1 MGEIKKMK
9 NVKKMLLIGV
19 LATASI
25 IGTGCGK
32 SDTSTGS
39 TGSTANSETTA
50 KESKVE
56 ETTQKSAK
64 KKEFEYG
71 KTLGTI
77 GGIDLMADREFPKA
91 GYFPA
96 GAGSILGFEEN
107 KGELAS
113 CSYQRECTDKTSA
126 EEIWHVEYSEDM
138 EKIPGILKGLKG
150 VWEDFLADGR
160 MFYMYSA
167 QQYEV
172 IVDNTE
178 KITYNGVDFIKE
190 EGHIDVTKKDP
201 SDTDHPE
208 LVRGRYIAYY
218 YFSPEGAGS
227 NPADDLNGYG
237 MGMAIWCLRPVD
249 MSDEAEA
256 KTMEENYEKLKKSTK
271 ASMETLISLDDYWK
285 IHKKAY

>member
-1 MGEIKKMK
+1 MK

-126 EEIWHVEYSEDM
+126 EEIWHVEYSEDL

-172 IVDNTE
+172 IVDNSE
-178 KITYNGVDFIKE
+178 KVTYNGVDFIKE

-285 IHKKAY
+285 LDK

>member
-1 MGEIKKMK
+1 
-9 NVKKMLLIGV
+9 MLLIGV
-19 LATASI
+19 LAAASI
-25 IGTGCGK
+25 IGSGCGK
-32 SDTSTGS
+32 SDKG
-39 TGSTANSETTA
+39 TGSTASGETTA

-56 ETTQKSAK
+56 ETKQKSTK

-71 KTLGTI
+71 RTLGTI

-126 EEIWHVEYSEDM
+126 EEIWHVEYSEDL
-138 EKIPGILKGLKG
+138 EKIPGILKGLNG
-150 VWEDFLADGR
+150 IWEDFLEDGR
-160 MFYMYSA
+160 MYKMHSD
-167 QQYEV
+167 QQYEL
-172 IVDNTE
+172 IVDNSE
-178 KITYNGVDFIKE
+178 KVTYNGVDFIKE
-190 EGHIDVTKKDP
+190 EGHIDVTRKDP
-201 SDTDHPE
+201 SNTYSPE
-208 LVRGRYIAYY
+208 LVRSKYIAYY
-218 YFSPEGAGS
+218 YFSPKGAGS

-237 MGMAIWCLRPVD
+237 MGMAIWVVRPVD

-271 ASMETLISLDDYWK
+271 ASMETLISLDEYWK

>member
-126 EEIWHVEYSEDM
+126 EEIWHVEYSEDL

-178 KITYNGVDFIKE
+178 KVTYNGVDFIKE

-285 IHKKAY
+285 IDKKFY

>member
-1 MGEIKKMK
+1 MK
-9 NVKKMLLIGV
+9 NVKRMLLIGV

-39 TGSTANSETTA
+39 TATVETTA
-50 KESKVE
+50 KESNVE
-56 ETTQKSAK
+56 ETTQKSTK

-71 KTLGTI
+71 VTLGTI
-77 GGIDLMADREFPKA
+77 GGMDLMADLEFPKA

-126 EEIWHVEYSEDM
+126 EEIWHVEYSEDL

-178 KITYNGVDFIKE
+178 KVTYNGVDFIKE

-285 IHKKAY
+285 LDK

>member
-1 MGEIKKMK
+1 MK

-32 SDTSTGS
+32 SDTGTDSS
-39 TGSTANSETTA
+39 VSSETTA

-56 ETTQKSAK
+56 ETTKKAAQKNK
-64 KKEFEYG
+64 FEYPI
-71 KTLGTI
+71 TLGTI
-77 GGIDLMADREFPKA
+77 GGMDLMADREFPKA
-91 GYFPA
+91 GFFPA
-96 GAGSILGFEEN
+96 GGIILGFDEN

-113 CSYQRECTDKTSA
+113 SFYQRECTDKTSA
-126 EEIWHVEYSEDM
+126 EEVWHVEYSEDL

-150 VWEDFLADGR
+150 IWDDFVSDGR
-160 MFYMYSA
+160 LFYMYSA

-172 IVDNTE
+172 IVVNTE
-178 KITYNGVDFIKE
+178 QVTYNGVDFIKE

-227 NPADDLNGYG
+227 NPADDNQGYG
-237 MGMAIWCLRPVD
+237 MGMAIWGVRPVD

-256 KTMEENYEKLKKSTK
+256 KTMEENYEKLKKSTT

-285 IHKKAY
+285 LTSQK

>member
-113 CSYQRECTDKTSA
+113 CFYQRECTDKTSA
-126 EEIWHVEYSEDM
+126 EEIWHVEYSEDL

-178 KITYNGVDFIKE
+178 KVTYNGVDFIKE

-237 MGMAIWCLRPVD
+237 MGMAIWGVRPVD
-249 MSDEAEA
+249 MSNEEEA
-256 KTMEENYEKLKKSTK
+256 KTMEENYEKLKKSTT

-285 IHKKAY
+285 IDKKFY

>member
-1 MGEIKKMK
+1 MK

-25 IGTGCGK
+25 IGSGCGK

-39 TGSTANSETTA
+39 TVTGETTA

-56 ETTQKSAK
+56 ETTQKPAK
-64 KKEFEYG
+64 KNEFEYG
-71 KTLGTI
+71 ITLGTI
-77 GGIDLMADREFPKA
+77 GGMDLMADRDFPKA
-91 GYFPA
+91 GYFKTDWL
-96 GAGSILGFEEN
+96 IFGFDEN

-113 CSYQRECTDKTSA
+113 CFYQRHCVNKTDA
-126 EEIWHVEYSEDM
+126 ESNWNVEYSEDL
-138 EKIPGILKGLKG
+138 EKIPNSMKGLKTM
-150 VWEDFLADGR
+150 WDAFLEDGR
-160 MFYMYSA
+160 MYTMYSE

-178 KITYNGVDFIKE
+178 KVTYNGVDFIKE
-190 EGHIDVTKKDP
+190 EGHIDVTRKDP
-201 SDTDHPE
+201 SNTRYPE
-208 LVRGRYIAYY
+208 LVRAGYIAYY

-227 NPADDLNGYG
+227 NPADDNQGYG
-237 MGMAIWCLRPVD
+237 MGMAIWGVRPVD

-256 KTMEENYEKLKKSTK
+256 KTMEENYEKLKKSTT

-285 IHKKAY
+285 IDKKFY

>member
-1 MGEIKKMK
+1 MK
-9 NVKKMLLIGV
+9 NIKRILLIGV

-126 EEIWHVEYSEDM
+126 EEIWHVEYSEDL

-178 KITYNGVDFIKE
+178 KVTYNGVDFIKE

>member
-1 MGEIKKMK
+1 MK
-9 NVKKMLLIGV
+9 NVKRMLLIGV

-39 TGSTANSETTA
+39 TVNSESTA

-56 ETTQKSAK
+56 ETTQKPANK
-64 KKEFEYG
+64 NEFEYG
-71 KTLGTI
+71 VTLGTI
-77 GGIDLMADREFPKA
+77 GGMDLMADREFPKA
-91 GYFPA
+91 GFFPA
-96 GAGSILGFEEN
+96 GGIVLGFEEN

-113 CSYQRECTDKTSA
+113 CFYQRECTTKADA
-126 EEIWHVEYSEDM
+126 EEPWHVEYSEDL
-138 EKIPGILKGLKG
+138 EKIPGIMKGLTTL
-150 VWEDFLADGR
+150 WDDFVADGR
-160 MFYMYSA
+160 MYKMHSA

-178 KITYNGVDFIKE
+178 KVTYNGVDFIKE
-190 EGHIDVTKKDP
+190 EGHIDVTRREP
-201 SDTDHPE
+201 SNTRYPE
-208 LVRGRYIAYY
+208 LVRSKYIAYY

-227 NPADDLNGYG
+227 NPADDNQGYG
-237 MGMAIWCLRPVD
+237 MGMAIWGVRPVD

-256 KTMEENYEKLKKSTK
+256 KTMEENYEKLKKSTT

-285 IHKKAY
+285 IDKKSY

>member
-1 MGEIKKMK
+1 
-9 NVKKMLLIGV
+9 MLLIGV

-126 EEIWHVEYSEDM
+126 EEIWHVEYSEDL

-178 KITYNGVDFIKE
+178 KVTYNGVDFIKE

>member
-1 MGEIKKMK
+1 MK
-9 NVKKMLLIGV
+9 NVKRMLLIGV

-39 TGSTANSETTA
+39 TANSETTA

-56 ETTQKSAK
+56 ETTKKTAQKNK
-64 KKEFEYG
+64 FEYPI
-71 KTLGTI
+71 TLGTI
-77 GGIDLMADREFPKA
+77 GGMDLMADREFPKA
-91 GYFPA
+91 GFFPA
-96 GAGSILGFEEN
+96 GGIVLGFEEN

-113 CSYQRECTDKTSA
+113 CFYQRECTTKADA
-126 EEIWHVEYSEDM
+126 EEPWHVEYSEDL
-138 EKIPGILKGLKG
+138 EKIPGIMKGLTTL
-150 VWEDFLADGR
+150 WDDFVSDGR
-160 MFYMYSA
+160 MYKMHSA

-178 KITYNGVDFIKE
+178 KVTYNGVDFIKE
-190 EGHIDVTKKDP
+190 EGHIDVTRKEP
-201 SDTDHPE
+201 SNTRYPE
-208 LVRGRYIAYY
+208 LVRSKYIAYY

-227 NPADDLNGYG
+227 NPADDNQGYG
-237 MGMAIWCLRPVD
+237 MGMAIWGVRPVD

-285 IHKKAY
+285 LTSQK